1 MYGGTILTGTQY
13 TYIRVFLLLTVFFVT
28 GTQYTYIRVF
38 LLLTVFFVKFC
49 GYF

>member
-13 TYIRVFLLLTVFFVT
+13 TYIRVFLLLTVFFV
-28 GTQYTYIRVF
+28 
-38 LLLTVFFVKFC
+38 KFC